1 MKNEAIKNEIENLL
15 RSTELEGIEDLIK
28 YLNDSDFYTAPC
40 STIYHGSYEGGLAE
54 HSLNVYN
61 AFNFLYDNLKDS
73 DFNLPEI
80 DPISITLITLLHDLC
95 KINTYQPSTK
105 NKKVYHENGS
115 KQDNGGR
122 YDWEVVDVYE
132 RKPLLPMGHGGKSV
146 FIIQQFIKLS
156 TEEAQAIFWH
166 MGGFDISPYQTLG
179 EMGTT
184 YENNLMAFL
193 LHQADMLST
202 YFLENENYKK

>member
-1 MKNEAIKNEIENLL
+1 
-15 RSTELEGIEDLIK
+15 
-28 YLNDSDFYTAPC
+28 
-40 STIYHGSYEGGLAE
+40 
-54 HSLNVYN
+54 
-61 AFNFLYDNLKDS
+61 
-73 DFNLPEI
+73 
-80 DPISITLITLLHDLC
+80 
-95 KINTYQPSTK
+95 
-105 NKKVYHENGS
+105 
-115 KQDNGGR
+115 
-122 YDWEVVDVYE
+122 
-132 RKPLLPMGHGGKSV
+132 MGHGGKSV